1 MEVWSS
7 HPPLRLPYLNGT
19 WHGVA
24 CDARA
29 VHARRAFRG
38 QRSHVHLVHPQGRHR
53 HSHPRLSNLCHSSGD
68 PTVVIITI
76 IVTIA
81 SPFTSIFCSLLCKRL
96 STTTRPGAMRRT
108 TWGLASI
115 LTIWWDSTMLGDFS
129 INFQR
134 FWESL
139 ERFLKTIFHPRLIL
153 YSNWFQL
160 QDMPTDN
167 DNEGPGLG
175 LGDLND
181 IFNDD
186 PFSNV
191 GAESPTGDYH
201 HHLYLY
207 HDHQHHIKMYFQLLF
222 PAHFHLKIHDRNPN
236 WPTGT
241 FQARSP
247 ARRETATRATRRANC
262 LAAILLS
269 GWSQVLT
276 NILLFISSF
285 VCL

>member
-38 QRSHVHLVHPQGRHR
+38 QRCHVHLVHPQGRHR

-68 PTVVIITI
+68 PIVVIITI

-139 ERFLKTIFHPRLIL
+139 KRFLKQFFIRDWFCILID
-153 YSNWFQL
+153 SNYRTCQQTMTTKVL
-160 QDMPTDN
+160 VSALATSMTSSMTTRSVM
-167 DNEGPGLG
+167 LA
-175 LGDLND
+175 LR
-181 IFNDD
+181 
-186 PFSNV
+186 
-191 GAESPTGDYH
+191 A
-201 HHLYLY
+201 
-207 HDHQHHIKMYFQLLF
+207 LLV
-222 PAHFHLKIHDRNPN
+222 I
-236 WPTGT
+236 
-241 FQARSP
+241 
-247 ARRETATRATRRANC
+247 
-262 LAAILLS
+262 I
-269 GWSQVLT
+269 
-276 NILLFISSF
+276 IIIFISIMIINIISKCIF
-285 VCL
+285 YCFFLLTST